1 MTDIMEDL
9 TLPPPCKTIDPY
21 TTMHYRIMFKDKP
34 RLRPVFDKSRLP
46 PRDSGLDRTYIVRT
60 ATFTPANANESHL
73 WSQEAQ
79 RFQPEEMARVAKEE
93 ADAKLCRL
101 LAMPGDEY
109 MAVLHL
115 AEAENQARNMH
126 RLEYKVWMA
135 GQVAGW
141 RNYDYEVEKRK
152 REYESFREIH
162 GFAAPEQGCGS
173 TVEELQVDD
182 EDVLAFTDEQ
192 AVELLESMRATRL
205 AQETDFEC
213 FEVMT
218 PDQTQHPEAQEAPPV
233 DAPEW
238 TPLDFLLTEQ
248 QQELVERVQERKR
261 RENILRTGLLANG
274 ILTRVEQTGIW
285 SWLQG
290 PAEVFMGNKR
300 KRDTLLQE
308 LNRL

>member
-21 TTMHYRIMFKDKP
+21 TTMYYRIMFKGKP

-46 PRDSGLDRTYIVRT
+46 PEDSGLNRTYIVRT
-60 ATFTPANANESHL
+60 ATFTPANANESQM
-73 WSQEAQ
+73 WSQEER

-101 LAMPGDEY
+101 LAMPADEY

-115 AEAENQARNMH
+115 AEAENQARNKH
-126 RLEYKVWMA
+126 LCEYKVWMA
-135 GQVAGW
+135 GQVAEW
-141 RNYDYEVEKRK
+141 RI
-152 REYESFREIH
+152 REYNQHTAPTQGAMLREIH
-162 GFAAPEQGCGS
+162 GS
-173 TVEELQVDD
+173 TLEELQVDD

-218 PDQTQHPEAQEAPPV
+218 PDQTQDPEAQEAPPV

-248 QQELVERVQERKR
+248 QQELVERVRERKR

>member
-21 TTMHYRIMFKDKP
+21 TTMHYRITFKGEP
-34 RLRPVFDKSRLP
+34 RLRPVFDRSRLP

-60 ATFTPANANESHL
+60 ANITPANANESHL

-79 RFQPEEMARVAKEE
+79 RFQPEDMARVAKEE

-115 AEAENQARNMH
+115 AEAENQARNKH
-126 RLEYKVWMA
+126 RLEYKAWMA
-135 GQVAGW
+135 GQVAEW
-141 RNYDYEVEKRK
+141 SI
-152 REYESFREIH
+152 REYNQHTAPTQGAMLREIH
-162 GFAAPEQGCGS
+162 GS
-173 TVEELQVDD
+173 TSEELQVDD

-192 AVELLESMRATRL
+192 AAECLESMRADRL

-238 TPLDFLLTEQ
+238 THLDFLLTEQ
-248 QQELVERVQERKR
+248 QQELVERVRERKR

>member
-21 TTMHYRIMFKDKP
+21 TTEHYRELLEDRP
-34 RLRPVFDKSRLP
+34 DLWPVFDKSRLP
-46 PRDSGLDRTYIVRT
+46 PEDSGLDRTYIVRT
-60 ATFTPANANESHL
+60 ANITPANANESHL
-73 WSQEAQ
+73 WSQEER
-79 RFQPEEMARVAKEE
+79 RFQPEDMARVAKEE

-115 AEAENQARNMH
+115 AEAENQARNKH
-126 RLEYKVWMA
+126 LCEYRVWMA
-135 GQVAGW
+135 GQVAEW
-141 RNYDYEVEKRK
+141 RI
-152 REYESFREIH
+152 REYNQHTAPTHSAMLREIH
-162 GFAAPEQGCGS
+162 GS
-173 TVEELQVDD
+173 TSEELQVDD

-218 PDQTQHPEAQEAPPV
+218 PDQTQDPEAQEAPPV
-233 DAPEW
+233 DAPQW

-248 QQELVERVQERKR
+248 QQELVERVRERKR
-261 RENILRTGLLANG
+261 RENILHTGLEVYQMLTNEALHG
-274 ILTRVEQTGIW
+274 IPCCIKAT
-285 SWLQG
+285 
-290 PAEVFMGNKR
+290 AEKYIQDKR
-300 KRDTLLQE
+300 IKPIFWDE
-308 LNRL
+308 LNQL